1 MSPLAGYIAAMR
13 ELCASAPDRR
23 TGANARLE
31 MADIGMAAF
40 AVFFLQC
47 PSFLA
52 AQAQLQSRQG
62 RSNART
68 LFGIERLPTDSHIR
82 SVLDGVPPERFDSI
96 FTRTV
101 DRLDRQGALDRLRRL
116 DGRLLIA
123 LDGTEYFT
131 SCSIGCRNCPQRK
144 LADGRTQNFHAVPG
158 AGIVAPG
165 TSRLLPLPPEFIR
178 PQDGAE
184 KQDCEINAAKRWL
197 RRTGSGLARLRPVY
211 LGDDLYCRQPFC
223 EAVLAAGGSFILTCK
238 PSSHTTLYE
247 YIQGVE
253 TGCLTRTEGRKKNKR
268 RLRCRWM
275 NGLPI
280 RDGKDALEVNWFE
293 VTITSPSGK
302 RLCRNSF
309 ATDLPVGPDSVAEL
323 ADCARARW
331 KVENNTFKALKDGY
345 HLEHNFGHGK
355 ETLASLLATFN
366 LIAFLMQSACDLVC
380 ESWQEARAKLAARYR
395 LLDNLKF
402 LTAYVVHDD
411 WDAVMRTIITGELPE
426 KPP

>member
-1 MSPLAGYIAAMR
+1 MSPLAGYIADMR

-68 LFGIERLPTDSHIR
+68 LFGIDRLPTDNHIR
-82 SVLDGVPPERFDSI
+82 SVLDGAPPERFDSI
-96 FTRTV
+96 FTRIV
-101 DRLDRQGALDRLRRL
+101 DRL

-123 LDGTEYFT
+123 LDGTECFT
-131 SCSIGCRNCPQRK
+131 SCSIGCRNCSQRK
-144 LADGRTQNFHAVPG
+144 LAGGRTQNFHAVPG

-178 PQDGAE
+178 PQDGAG
-184 KQDCEINAAKRWL
+184 KQDCETNAAKRWL

-211 LGDDLYCRQPFC
+211 PGDDLYCRQPLC

-253 TGCLTRTEGRKKNKR
+253 TGCLTRTEGRKKKKR

-275 NGLPI
+275 SGLPI

-293 VTITSPSGK
+293 VTITSPSGQQ
-302 RLCRNSF
+302 LCRNSF
-309 ATDLPVGPDSVAEL
+309 ATDLPVGSQWHSDNDFCRSDKKTPALRAFCRKPGVFWRSGSV
-323 ADCARARW
+323 RRR
-331 KVENNTFKALKDGY
+331 VV
-345 HLEHNFGHGK
+345 
-355 ETLASLLATFN
+355 SATC
-366 LIAFLMQSACDLVC
+366 S
-380 ESWQEARAKLAARYR
+380 LAAWIPSCSFAPAFRAGCIAR
-395 LLDNLKF
+395 G
-402 LTAYVVHDD
+402 
-411 WDAVMRTIITGELPE
+411 RS
-426 KPP
+426 

>member
-123 LDGTEYFT
+123 LDGTECFT
-131 SCSIGCRNCPQRK
+131 SCSIGCRNCSSARRTGLRNRTASAGCGGPDPAWPGSDRFISRRNW
-144 LADGRTQNFHAVPG
+144 LDGRTQNFQRHA
-158 AGIVAPG
+158 A
-165 TSRLLPLPPEFIR
+165 LPP
-178 PQDGAE
+178 
-184 KQDCEINAAKRWL
+184 C
-197 RRTGSGLARLRPVY
+197 
-211 LGDDLYCRQPFC
+211 
-223 EAVLAAGGSFILTCK
+223 
-238 PSSHTTLYE
+238 
-247 YIQGVE
+247 
-253 TGCLTRTEGRKKNKR
+253 
-268 RLRCRWM
+268 
-275 NGLPI
+275 GLPI
-280 RDGKDALEVNWFE
+280 ATPAK
-293 VTITSPSGK
+293 SPSH
-302 RLCRNSF
+302 RRP
-309 ATDLPVGPDSVAEL
+309 DLPQQLRHRPPAPDSEPRASCRCRRSSCALLTPSRQQLGRVFLRRAGRGFRETGLRDQRRQVQRDYRALCAKRIAGCGGPEPAPEQLPTLPAWPGDEPLAEVAAE
-323 ADCARARW
+323 
-331 KVENNTFKALKDGY
+331 
-345 HLEHNFGHGK
+345 
-355 ETLASLLATFN
+355 
-366 LIAFLMQSACDLVC
+366 
-380 ESWQEARAKLAARYR
+380 
-395 LLDNLKF
+395 
-402 LTAYVVHDD
+402 
-411 WDAVMRTIITGELPE
+411 
-426 KPP
+426 

>member
-1 MSPLAGYIAAMR
+1 M
-13 ELCASAPDRR
+13 
-23 TGANARLE
+23 
-31 MADIGMAAF
+31 
-40 AVFFLQC
+40 
-47 PSFLA
+47 
-52 AQAQLQSRQG
+52 
-62 RSNART
+62 
-68 LFGIERLPTDSHIR
+68 
-82 SVLDGVPPERFDSI
+82 
-96 FTRTV
+96 
-101 DRLDRQGALDRLRRL
+101 
-116 DGRLLIA
+116 
-123 LDGTEYFT
+123 
-131 SCSIGCRNCPQRK
+131 
-144 LADGRTQNFHAVPG
+144 PG

-165 TSRLLPLPPEFIR
+165 TSHLLPLPPEFIR
-178 PQDGAE
+178 PQDGAG
-184 KQDCEINAAKRWL
+184 KQDCETSAAKRWL

-211 LGDDLYCRQPFC
+211 PGDDLYCRQPLC

-253 TGCLTRTEGRKKNKR
+253 TGCLTRTEGRKKKKR
-268 RLRCRWM
+268 QLRYRWM
-275 NGLPI
+275 SGLPI

-293 VTITSPSGK
+293 VTITSPSGQQ
-302 RLCRNSF
+302 LCRNSF

-380 ESWQEARAKLAARYR
+380 ESWREARAKLAARYR

-402 LTAYVVHDD
+402 LTVYVVHDD